1 MGERGIVGGAQ
12 AREQAVGEQLTW
24 TLNVYK
30 VGSIDGAVTNP
41 DMTVTRL
48 AGLDSEDVTADV
60 TSGAMAVAGQII
72 TLLAI
77 GGVVGGVP
85 ASLTEGTQY
94 RVDVT
99 YDKDGQVDLKN
110 EFTLT
115 CPDVRP

>member
-41 DMTVTRL
+41 DMTVTAL
-48 AGLDSEDVTADV
+48 PSGVDVTAAV